1 MSDARVIEVGMAGR
15 PEALNGAYSGKRGK
29 LRHGFRHGEDNNNI
43 RNVLFDDEGDNI
55 SEENPYY
62 GELTGLY
69 WLWKHLDYPDTEIIG
84 FCHYNKMLD
93 ISPARVEELLRG
105 IRTEKSLNPGQGL
118 SSAEKPRKRRI
129 HRKNSYD
136 WIASIPDAI
145 VPHSYP
151 EDIRVLIRVLSEL
164 EDQRYIAAW
173 NRLYTQEGASAYRKG
188 GSYAQLF
195 YTTMGEFR
203 QYCAFLFQTLGEV
216 RRIVGDV
223 DRSPYHRRYCA
234 FLGERLLSVYL
245 EASGSRVKYAAIRRK
260 GGWLLLRADRAT
272 GFLKLHTGVG
282 TLHGVTKTVRR
293 ICGLNRRSS
302 WSRDEREI

>member
-1 MSDARVIEVGMAGR
+1 MAGR
-15 PEALNGAYSGKRGK
+15 PEALNGAYSGKSRK
-29 LRHGFRHGEDNNNI
+29 LWHGFRPQENNKSV

-55 SEENPYY
+55 SKENPYY

-93 ISPARVEELLRG
+93 LSPDRVEELLHG
-105 IRTEKSLNPGQGL
+105 ICTEKSLKPGPG
-118 SSAEKPRKRRI
+118 SSSSEKPRKRRI

-173 NRLYTQEGASAYRKG
+173 NSLYTREGASAYRKG

-203 QYCAFLFQTLGEV
+203 KYCSFLFQTLGEV

-245 EASGSRVKYAAIRRK
+245 EASGSRVKYAAARRK
-260 GGWLLLRADRAT
+260 GSWLLLWADRAA
-272 GFLKLHTGVG
+272 GFLKLHTRVG
-282 TLHGVTKTVRR
+282 AFHGVTKTVRS
-293 ICGLNRRSS
+293 ICGLSRRSS
-302 WSRDEREI
+302 WSRDEQ